1 MRLVGLKIKGFKE
14 NEKVGENRA
23 NGTTAERNLR
33 YYRLASTSNLL
44 NQKVINQKE

>member
-14 NEKVGENRA
+14 NEKVGENHA

-44 NQKVINQKE
+44 NQKVVNQKE